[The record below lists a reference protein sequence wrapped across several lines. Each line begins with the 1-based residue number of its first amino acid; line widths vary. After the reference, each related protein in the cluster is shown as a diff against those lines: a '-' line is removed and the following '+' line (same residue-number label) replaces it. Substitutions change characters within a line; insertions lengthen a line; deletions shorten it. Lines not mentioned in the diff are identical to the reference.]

1 MRIEF
6 RKRVEVENLTPKVVQ
21 NEVTQAEIDR
31 LTAKKEKEGNLPYGE
46 KCRLARLKKYGIN
59 AISQNKCIQ
68 TEPEMPAEVPTFE
81 NPTGTMTKKEAE
93 EREIKHR
100 MVEDVNSKGVERR
113 FDESGDPI
121 SFRVEEMDEKA
132 FLRIIKEIKS
142 GISPYQACINKRV
155 LPDEFFKE
163 CKNNSKWQ
171 KELDEAREVYAESQ
185 VARLET
191 LSHQLERNKIDSSTY
206 ASITNNIKWL
216 VERLFPTLY
225 GNKTKVEQT
234 VTHALE
240 IDQTKLRELNDMLRG
255 NPKPLEVEY
264 QEV

>member
-1 MRIEF
+1 MFVQI
-6 RKRVEVENLTPKVVQ
+6 KNLSEKVVQ
-21 NEVTQAEIDR
+21 NEVTKAEIDR
-31 LTAKKEKEGNLPYGE
+31 LTEKEKESGLPVKE
-46 KCRLARLKKYGIN
+46 KMRLYRLKKDGRN
-59 AISQNKCIQ
+59 AIAQNKCLHP
-68 TEPEMPAEVPTFE
+68 EPEIPAEVPTFE
-81 NPTGTMTKKEAE
+81 NPSGTMTKKEAE

-100 MVEDVNSKGVERR
+100 MVDEVNAKGEERR
-113 FDESGDPI
+113 YDESGDPI

-142 GISPYQACINKRV
+142 GVSPFQACINKRV

-163 CKNNSKWQ
+163 CKNNPSWQ

-191 LSHQLERNKIDSSTY
+191 LSHQLEKNKIDSSTY

-234 VTHALE
+234 VTHSLE
-240 IDQTKLRELNDMLRG
+240 IDQNKLKELNDMLRG
-255 NPKPLEVEY
+255 TPKPIEVEY